1 MYKQKGESI
10 KAKNMGS
17 LREQRFLLLFVL
29 FLTTVTSSTSS
40 SRKLCLELLLIF
52 ESRVGLLDNAGF
64 GFNHFLLHPRSG
76 RHHVSEHSRL
86 LLIATTHRPRWQTD
100 QDVTAIGTFASQR
113 RSPINL
119 KKRAYGD
126 STSKR
131 WRQMNM
137 FQLTLHGLMLFCVE
151 AQVKLL
157 CNLKYL
163 PKWEFCREFWQ
174 SLLRTTSTWT
184 LFKTP
189 LCRPTP
195 LKPKSN

>member
-1 MYKQKGESI
+1 MFKKINDEQQYVYQKKNCNLLFFFFFMYKQKGESI

-86 LLIATTHRPRWQTD
+86 LLIATTHRPR
-100 QDVTAIGTFASQR
+100 
-113 RSPINL
+113 
-119 KKRAYGD
+119 
-126 STSKR
+126 
-131 WRQMNM
+131 
-137 FQLTLHGLMLFCVE
+137 
-151 AQVKLL
+151 
-157 CNLKYL
+157 
-163 PKWEFCREFWQ
+163 
-174 SLLRTTSTWT
+174 
-184 LFKTP
+184 
-189 LCRPTP
+189 
-195 LKPKSN
+195 